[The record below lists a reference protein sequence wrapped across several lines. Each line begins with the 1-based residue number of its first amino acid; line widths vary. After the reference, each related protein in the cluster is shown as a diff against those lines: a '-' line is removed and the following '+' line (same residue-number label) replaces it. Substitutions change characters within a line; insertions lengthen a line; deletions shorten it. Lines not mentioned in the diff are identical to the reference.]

1 MSLPSSVDVA
11 IIGAGAAGLGA
22 ANALKNSG
30 LSVLVLEA
38 RDRVGGR
45 AHTIMASPDVTF
57 DVGCGWLHS
66 ADQNSFVKIA
76 EQLGF
81 EINRSLPPW
90 RERAYGKAFPQ
101 DDRDEFIRALDAFYD
116 RAEQAAK
123 EAERSGRDGP
133 ANLCLEPGNRW
144 NPMIDAI
151 STYINGCELD
161 QVSLLDM
168 DAYEDTDLNWRVRR
182 GYGALIAAYG
192 ATCPL
197 ALNCEVTLIDHSA
210 KRVRIETSQGTL
222 TADKV
227 IVTVPTNLIADEAIR
242 FHPPLP
248 AKVDAARGLPLG
260 LADKVTLALDEPEA
274 LPKEGNL
281 RAATM
286 RTAMGTYHIRPFG
299 QPCIEGFFGG
309 RFAQSLED
317 AGPGALAAESINE
330 IVSILGNDFRR
341 KLKPLAESRWAHDPF
356 ARGSYS
362 HALPGHA
369 GDRAVLAAPVDGR
382 LFFAGEATSPEFF
395 STAHGAR
402 DSGERAAEEV
412 IGFAREQI
420 AYVPGSAARGEH
432 RILEG
437 VILGLEIDVIGGRIG
452 WLRLTG
458 QRDDDDLVL
467 PVDIERLAREADG
480 NHRTVWIN
488 PPAIAVSRRPVAI
501 GVGAKGKC
509 RTSCMF
515 DPVRREYSRAVNDAV
530 AQKEDAEAAEIPQR
544 YPRAAASDL
553 LPGFGFQRIE
563 CVKLHAEAGPDRLG
577 HVVGQGFSCGR
588 RYQAAEDIGI
598 AGIVVELT
606 AGPMFGFQTPHQRQN
621 ASRNLVTKRFAVTIN
636 V

>member
-1 MSLPSSVDVA
+1 MTSLPSSVEVA

-76 EQLGF
+76 EDLNF
-81 EINRSLPPW
+81 EINKSLPPW

-101 DDRDEFIRALDAFYD
+101 DERDDYMRALDAFYD
-116 RAEQAAK
+116 RATKAAI
-123 EAERSGRDGP
+123 EAEQSGRDVP
-133 ANLCLEPGNRW
+133 ASLFLEPGNRW

-161 QVSLLDM
+161 SVSLIDM
-168 DAYEDTDLNWRVRR
+168 EAYEDTDLNWRVRR

-197 ALNCEVTLIDHSA
+197 ALNCQVTLVDHSA
-210 KRVRIETSQGTL
+210 KRIRIETSRGTL

-317 AGPGALAAESINE
+317 AGEGALAAESINE

-369 GDRAVLAAPVDGR
+369 GDRAVLAVPVDGR
-382 LFFAGEATSPEFF
+382 LFFAGEATSPDFF
-395 STAHGAR
+395 TTAHGAR

-412 IGFAREQI
+412 
-420 AYVPGSAARGEH
+420 
-432 RILEG
+432 
-437 VILGLEIDVIGGRIG
+437 
-452 WLRLTG
+452 LTS
-458 QRDDDDLVL
+458 
-467 PVDIERLAREADG
+467 LA
-480 NHRTVWIN
+480 
-488 PPAIAVSRRPVAI
+488 
-501 GVGAKGKC
+501 
-509 RTSCMF
+509 
-515 DPVRREYSRAVNDAV
+515 
-530 AQKEDAEAAEIPQR
+530 
-544 YPRAAASDL
+544 
-553 LPGFGFQRIE
+553 
-563 CVKLHAEAGPDRLG
+563 KL
-577 HVVGQGFSCGR
+577 
-588 RYQAAEDIGI
+588 
-598 AGIVVELT
+598 
-606 AGPMFGFQTPHQRQN
+606 
-621 ASRNLVTKRFAVTIN
+621 
-636 V
+636 